1 MEGFFNK
8 EVMIKDLELYKDF
21 KNSIKK
27 ISDVIDNELGKS
39 STTKRDYD
47 LCKSIINRYLDITD
61 NFVDDVTEILFDMD
75 ISTSNKTAKRYE
87 DFMSIEKILVSA
99 VSGIILEFDM
109 GYLYKLE
116 KEDYEY
122 IQNEQNFNIII
133 FSMDSIVALL
143 FSDLLV
149 YLKNNKVLEPH
160 NFLDYKGDLDFVK
173 MGTLYNNINKN

>member
-1 MEGFFNK
+1 
-8 EVMIKDLELYKDF
+8 MIRDLELYKHF

-27 ISDVIDNELGKS
+27 ISDIIDNELGES

-47 LCKSIINRYLDITD
+47 LCKSIINRYLAITD
-61 NFVDDVTEILFDMD
+61 NFVDDVDEILFDMD

-109 GYLYKLE
+109 DYLYKLE

-122 IQNEQNFNIII
+122 IQKDQNFNIII
-133 FSMDSIVALL
+133 FSMDSIVTLL
-143 FSDLLV
+143 FSELLA
-149 YLKNNKVLEPH
+149 YLKNNEVLEPH
-160 NFLDYKGDLDFVK
+160 NFLDFECDLDFVK
-173 MGTLYNNINKN
+173 MGNLYNIFNKN